1 MGPHSRPSSRSNIN
15 PSTRVLLLLPR
26 SRPPRNQRPT
36 VCTATRPNFAPVVSK
51 ANFHVAHLHQSVW
64 DLPLQ
69 VFHLTMKY
77 PSLPTDTA
85 ITPEYP
91 VLATESPN
99 YIAGNTS
106 FCLDSASTAHIIRH
120 RELFTTYDDSSHE
133 RIIGSTGHTLDAQG
147 RGSVRIA
154 VTLHG
159 TRKFITLSEC
169 LHVPAASTNIV
180 SLPKW
185 LEKGGEFVG
194 KGESITLKFKSRD
207 RTVCFS

>member
-1 MGPHSRPSSRSNIN
+1 MYCNKTEFRAGRFKGQFPRCAPASKRVGSSSPSFSSNDEI
-15 PSTRVLLLLPR
+15 S
-26 SRPPRNQRPT
+26 
-36 VCTATRPNFAPVVSK
+36 F
-51 ANFHVAHLHQSVW
+51 F
-64 DLPLQ
+64 
-69 VFHLTMKY
+69 
-77 PSLPTDTA
+77 TDTA

-106 FCLDSASTAHIIRH
+106 FCLASTAHIIRH

-194 KGESITLKFKSRD
+194 KGESITLKFKSRVYATANKSSNGLFFL
-207 RTVCFS
+207 REATPQ